1 MIIASRSKNEL
12 PLHRDDMMTTNTVS
26 KDTIIFIEEELTQEQ
41 WEELC
46 KKKVEEIR
54 RKLKEA
60 HANRNS
66 TAPWKK

>member
-1 MIIASRSKNEL
+1 
-12 PLHRDDMMTTNTVS
+12 MTTKTAAADS
-26 KDTIIFIEEELTQEQ
+26 ITIIEEEMTEEQ

-46 KKKVEEIR
+46 RKTVEESR

-66 TAPWKK
+66 TSPWNK

>member
-1 MIIASRSKNEL
+1 MKN
-12 PLHRDDMMTTNTVS
+12 DTV
-26 KDTIIFIEEELTQEQ
+26 TIIEEELTQEQ

-54 RKLKEA
+54 RKIKEA